1 MSTVQQQELPTF
13 KEAFKNLIPVSITEV
28 VLFTLLVLCIL
39 LFIKLIEYTNIQ
51 KYIKNTSR
59 CYKNTMLS
67 NYSADVYVLKGYTID
82 RVEILKI
89 IYDFKEK
96 TQSVTITAP
105 KGTVINKIKIP
116 LYDIKARDVEEIEK
130 VFYADINYD
139 LLNENM
145 IYEGHPELIKFM
157 QLLTTQFFEKKI
169 EADIKKD

>member
-1 MSTVQQQELPTF
+1 
-13 KEAFKNLIPVSITEV
+13 
-28 VLFTLLVLCIL
+28 
-39 LFIKLIEYTNIQ
+39 
-51 KYIKNTSR
+51 
-59 CYKNTMLS
+59 MLS